1 MSKFSINQL
10 KTEQAVADLQH
21 QREVKENIREYTAAQ
36 SEQRW
41 QAINKVAAETSRVEP
56 FVNKPFYV
64 VMVKTNE
71 RTEERKPIDKFFPRL
86 SCPTPGYNQ
95 DVFKYHPISGQLEYL
110 WSIPRKAR
118 YWQIWNNRHK
128 YLDNKELKRLASFVV
143 LMETGE
149 LLQWV
154 KKENGEKPDAVIKVN
169 APITQ

>member
-1 MSKFSINQL
+1 M
-10 KTEQAVADLQH
+10 ADIKH
-21 QREVKENIREYTAAQ
+21 QQEVKDNIREYTAAQ
-36 SEQRW
+36 GEQRW
-41 QAINKVAAETSRVEP
+41 QAINKVAADTAKVEP
-56 FVNKPFYV
+56 FTNKTFYV

-71 RTEERKPIDKFFPRL
+71 RNEERRPIDKFFPRL

-95 DVFKYHPISGQLEYL
+95 DVFKYHPVSGQLEYL

-149 LLQWV
+149 LLEWV
-154 KKENGEKPDAVIKVN
+154 KKENGEKPDAVIKIN
-169 APITQ
+169 APIIQ